1 MHKIQFRL
9 ISVIISLS
17 LALGGFFNADA
28 ATNVYYVSVTGN
40 DSNPGSLAQPWKTIS
55 KVNSQMSSFKPGDSV
70 LFKRGET
77 WTLNSNGEAG
87 SLNISASGSAGNPIT
102 FGAYGSGNLPVF
114 DGTHTTDS
122 SPQNRGLVVA
132 GYNQLTSYV
141 TIENFDLYNGI
152 KQNFGLGIGTGNTA
166 NIIIQN
172 SVIHTN
178 RTGGYMLI
186 YIANFGAQGSTNNIV
201 VRDNLIYDSKWNG
214 MRITGGV
221 TNVTISGNQIHQVLH
236 NGLDTYPTNSSNNKN
251 FEIYNNNIYDFG
263 GGNGAGI
270 YIPGTSYFNVHDND
284 IHDATSSTND
294 TYGVK
299 VGSVG
304 WCCHGQY
311 CSEK

>member
-1 MHKIQFRL
+1 MVQAIFQYLTELTPQIQAHKTEGL
-9 ISVIISLS
+9 I
-17 LALGGFFNADA
+17 
-28 ATNVYYVSVTGN
+28 
-40 DSNPGSLAQPWKTIS
+40 
-55 KVNSQMSSFKPGDSV
+55 
-70 LFKRGET
+70 
-77 WTLNSNGEAG
+77 
-87 SLNISASGSAGNPIT
+87 
-102 FGAYGSGNLPVF
+102 
-114 DGTHTTDS
+114 
-122 SPQNRGLVVA
+122 VA

-201 VRDNLIYDSKWNG
+201 IRDNHIYDSKWNG

-270 YIPGTSYFNVHDND
+270 IFPAQV
-284 IHDATSSTND
+284 ISTFMIMIFMMPHQVQ
-294 TYGVK
+294 TTPMV
-299 VGSVG
+299 
-304 WCCHGQY
+304 
-311 CSEK
+311 